1 MVDRLDPS
9 YKYSR
14 NLKPQKVNTQLNGVC
29 TFMYIGIVNSSPDE
43 KILKELF
50 WEDNS

>member
-14 NLKPQKVNTQLNGVC
+14 NLKPQKVSQLNGVC

-50 WEDNS
+50 

>member
-14 NLKPQKVNTQLNGVC
+14 NLKRQKIKHFQLNGVC

-50 WEDNS
+50 